1 MSLRVRNPDRA
12 RFAAIAAPCFVAVL
26 FGAFAVS
33 SGCETEVTE
42 YHRRPSFYRMASDTE
57 LVDEYVDSR
66 GRRVVFIEDGPLP
79 GEKRKLDAATAAR
92 EEAKRRERARIR
104 SEAIRA
110 GKPIPPE
117 GLEPEAPKA
126 FMAREV
132 FDDGSVV
139 MRALLPDHV
148 LANTMTSLRNQE
160 YLQLWEQVV
169 AESTKRQYAAQ
180 GMGAEDFVRY
190 CTRNRSELMMTL
202 NRMSFGYYGGS
213 DVILDRLPDLS
224 VRMRFSNKIASQF
237 KFREIYVVQ
246 ERDGL
251 KLAGIN

>member
-1 MSLRVRNPDRA
+1 MSHRPHVPGRA
-12 RFAAIAAPCFVAVL
+12 WFAAAI
-26 FGAFAVS
+26 FGLSMAG
-33 SGCETEVTE
+33 SGCETVVTE
-42 YHRRPSFYRMASDTE
+42 YHKRPSFYRMASDKE
-57 LVDEYVDSR
+57 LVDEYVDAR
-66 GRRVVFIEDGPLP
+66 GHRVVFVEDGPLP
-79 GEKRKLDAATAAR
+79 EEQRRIDEAALAR
-92 EEAKRRERARIR
+92 EEAKRLERARIR
-104 SEAIRA
+104 SEAVRA

-117 GLEPEAPKA
+117 GLEPEEPQA

-132 FDDGSVV
+132 LDDGSVV

-160 YLQLWEQVV
+160 YVQLWEQVV
-169 AESTKRQYAAQ
+169 AESTKRQYAAE
-180 GMGAEDFVRY
+180 GMGVEDFVRY
-190 CTRNRSELMMTL
+190 CTKNRSELMMTL

-213 DVILDRLPDLS
+213 DVVLDRLPDLS

-251 KLAGIN
+251 KLAGIR

>member
-1 MSLRVRNPDRA
+1 MRPRTTIPSRRTLVVML
-12 RFAAIAAPCFVAVL
+12 FATTAVAT
-26 FGAFAVS
+26 
-33 SGCETEVTE
+33 GCETVVTE
-42 YHRRPSFYRMASDTE
+42 YHRRPSFYRMASDQE
-57 LVDEYVDSR
+57 LVDEYVDER
-66 GRRVVFIEDGPLP
+66 GHRVVFVEDGPLP
-79 GEKRKLDAATAAR
+79 EEQRKIDEAAAAR
-92 EEAKRRERARIR
+92 KEAKRLERARIR

-117 GLEPEAPKA
+117 GLEPEAPKM
-126 FMAREV
+126 FQAREV
-132 FDDGSVV
+132 LDDGSVV

-160 YLQLWEQVV
+160 YIQLWEQVV
-169 AESTKRQYAAQ
+169 AESTKREYAEQ
-180 GMGAEDFVRY
+180 GMDVEDFVRY

-224 VRMRFSNKIASQF
+224 VRMRLSNNLASQF
-237 KFREIYVVQ
+237 KFREVYVVQ

-251 KLAGIN
+251 KLAGIR